1 MWRCLEY
8 VGGIY
13 SYIGCIFG
21 CIGWFIFGINDRE
34 ENKRRDWL
42 LLNYWHSCGDYA
54 RRATMFAPAA
64 ILGNVERN
72 ADSSVID
79 LDNCRYVGAEVY
91 TTDDDHTVFI
101 DITSGDGALYAY
113 DGQVDATAQYMLT
126 LDAKTGDVLVVWQNV
141 N

>member
-1 MWRCLEY
+1 MLVAFTVILVISAAALVCLYLVLMKDKEIRDKIGY
-8 VGGIY
+8 FSIIGIVAA
-13 SYIGCIFG
+13 IM
-21 CIGWFIFGINDRE
+21 
-34 ENKRRDWL
+34 L
-42 LLNYWHSCGDYA
+42 TVV
-54 RRATMFAPAA
+54 TMFAPVA
-64 ILGNVERN
+64 ILGNVERD
-72 ADSSVID
+72 ADSSAID

-113 DGQVDATAQYMLT
+113 DGKVDATAQYMLT

>member
-1 MWRCLEY
+1 MSWLY
-8 VGGIY
+8 VGLAVFSLAAEVACVIIY
-13 SYIGCIFG
+13 VKD
-21 CIGWFIFGINDRE
+21 ND
-34 ENKRRDWL
+34 KGVIPSL
-42 LLNYWHSCGDYA
+42 I
-54 RRATMFAPAA
+54 MFAINA
-64 ILGNVERN
+64 ILCTVLFITFFKMDAAEDVSG
-72 ADSSVID
+72 DVID

-91 TTDDDHTVFI
+91 TTDDDHTVFV